1 MSLSTVEIVE
11 KVLFFWFFF
20 LFFLG
25 FFINVVWF
33 CGAVLK
39 KFNQI
44 KE

>member
-11 KVLFFWFFF
+11 KVLFFCFFCF
-20 LFFLG
+20 

>member
-11 KVLFFWFFF
+11 KVLVFFGF
-20 LFFLG
+20 LV

>member
-11 KVLFFWFFF
+11 KVLFF
-20 LFFLG
+20 LFFG
-25 FFINVVWF
+25 FFWVFFINVVWF

>member
-11 KVLFFWFFF
+11 KVLFFCFF
-20 LFFLG
+20 LF

>member
-11 KVLFFWFFF
+11 KVLFFFF
-20 LFFLG
+20 LF

>member
-11 KVLFFWFFF
+11 KVLFCFFC
-20 LFFLG
+20 L

>member
-11 KVLFFWFFF
+11 KVLVFFGF
-20 LFFLG
+20 LVF

>member
-11 KVLFFWFFF
+11 KVLFFFCFFV
-20 LFFLG
+20 